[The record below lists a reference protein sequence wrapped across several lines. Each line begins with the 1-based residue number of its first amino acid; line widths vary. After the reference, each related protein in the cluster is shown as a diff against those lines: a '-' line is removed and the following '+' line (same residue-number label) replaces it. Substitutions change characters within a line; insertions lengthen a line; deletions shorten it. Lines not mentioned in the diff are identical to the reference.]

1 MAKSYM
7 KPKRTF
13 SFSALFSFC
22 FHNHNFPSFFQ
33 IWVSRRPTFLR
44 KSRKTIYIQ
53 CIHFPLQKI
62 NMPNIIW
69 SPRLACSAFHQ
80 IWGLTGFVCFNF
92 KMSVSIRKAIWWA
105 RSPSPQQHPGSA
117 FSWVRNTGFRN
128 AVCTSSGLH
137 SFRKKTTNQPKH
149 PINSFLLGVG
159 EPLRAGFAA
168 LTTSAPRGSRAEP
181 PVPGPAR
188 VAAAG
193 SAGRDRGWGVRIY
206 NAVSTSA
213 LVAKKKKQK
222 RKIGDIWSIFPAKNN
237 KRIYMIQVLLY
248 NIKQNR

>member
-69 SPRLACSAFHQ
+69 SPRLACSAFYQ

-128 AVCTSSGLH
+128 AVCTSSALH
-137 SFRKKTTNQPKH
+137 SFRKKQQ
-149 PINSFLLGVG
+149 IS
-159 EPLRAGFAA
+159 
-168 LTTSAPRGSRAEP
+168 
-181 PVPGPAR
+181 
-188 VAAAG
+188 
-193 SAGRDRGWGVRIY
+193 
-206 NAVSTSA
+206 
-213 LVAKKKKQK
+213 
-222 RKIGDIWSIFPAKNN
+222 
-237 KRIYMIQVLLY
+237 
-248 NIKQNR
+248 QNTQLILFS

>member
-1 MAKSYM
+1 
-7 KPKRTF
+7 
-13 SFSALFSFC
+13 
-22 FHNHNFPSFFQ
+22 
-33 IWVSRRPTFLR
+33 
-44 KSRKTIYIQ
+44 
-53 CIHFPLQKI
+53 
-62 NMPNIIW
+62 MPNIIW
-69 SPRLACSAFHQ
+69 SPRLACSAFYQ

-92 KMSVSIRKAIWWA
+92 QMSVSIRKAIWWA

-117 FSWVRNTGFRN
+117 FSWVRNTGFRS
-128 AVCTSSGLH
+128 AVCTSSALH
-137 SFRKKTTNQPKH
+137 SFRKKQQISQNTQLILYSYGLESH
-149 PINSFLLGVG
+149 YGLD
-159 EPLRAGFAA
+159 LR
-168 LTTSAPRGSRAEP
+168 L
-181 PVPGPAR
+181 GPAR

-193 SAGRDRGWGVRIY
+193 SEGRDRGWGVRIY